1 MLMSTV
7 RKFNGKPCLI
17 TKSGTVFK
25 DPAGEWLEV
34 DIDIRR
40 FCKLARTMLISLRE
54 LLPRSSVHCGFTIQG
69 CDEEELPEGIVIDMW
84 LHNVNLVDDPLS
96 IEA

>member
-1 MLMSTV
+1 MPTV

-40 FCKLARTMLISLRE
+40 FCYVARSMLISLRE
-54 LLPRSSVHCGFTIQG
+54 VLPRSSVHCGFTIQG
-69 CDEEELPEGIVIDMW
+69 CDEEELPEGIVCDMW
-84 LHNVNLVDDPLS
+84 LHNVNLVDDPRL